1 MLVNFRCP
9 NNTIERV
16 NEMVEAGLYPDFST
30 FCRIALENQLL
41 MEEKHQESPVPI
53 EPEEGTLGVHESR
66 ETSPLQA
73 EGSEALDAKGSKMVR
88 TKMVRTK
95 RVKQANKL
103 SHIAEPEELTHER
116 VLKAHMMTTRD
127 RPREGP
133 QEDGIP
139 PILKLEGLT
148 EKPPFELEKDYTSM
162 HKHGDQISVDRWL
175 FGQMNRLFPAKVAIR
190 GLSKFAM
197 GGKGDLM
204 LEAVGPKIADAA
216 SKLGDYLRDIDKRF
230 GYHRDNSVA
239 TGFPEV
245 GPEGDKG
252 RDRFKYHFV
261 GHTHKGQPG
270 GLLVALNLAVI
281 KVQKNKPHI
290 YPTLHGWQFAKLVN
304 PMLDQPPQEKSARLS
319 EDEVTFLLEHVEN
332 SIPVELFSYRT
343 VLSLIDEGRNT
354 PTKLNDSLE
363 THLDDSKTYKG
374 KSDVITTQRNGVIGR
389 MADLGLVSRERKG
402 TKITYRVTEKGKGFL
417 ARINQ

>member
-73 EGSEALDAKGSKMVR
+73 EGSEALDAKGSKMIR
-88 TKMVRTK
+88 TKG
-95 RVKQANKL
+95 VKKANKL

-116 VLKAHMMTTRD
+116 ALKAHMMTTRD
-127 RPREGP
+127 RPREGV

-139 PILKLEGLT
+139 SILKLEGLI
-148 EKPPFELEKDYTSM
+148 EKHPFKLEGDYPSM
-162 HKHGDQISVDRWL
+162 HEPGDLISVDRWF

-190 GLSKFAM
+190 GLSQFAM
-197 GGKGDLM
+197 AGKGDLM
-204 LEAVGPKIADAA
+204 LETVGPKIADAA

-245 GPEGDKG
+245 GPGGDKG
-252 RDRFKYHFV
+252 RDRFKYHFI

-270 GLLVALNLAVI
+270 GMLVALNLAVI
-281 KVQKNKPHI
+281 RVQKNKPHI
-290 YPTLHGWQFAKLVN
+290 YPTIHGWQFANLVN
-304 PMLDQPPQEKSARLS
+304 PILDQPPQEKSARIG
-319 EDEVTFLLEHVEN
+319 EDEVTFILEHIEN

-343 VLSLIDEGRNT
+343 VLSLIDEGQNT
-354 PTKLNDSLE
+354 PTKLNGSLE
-363 THLDDSKTYKG
+363 AHLYDSKSYKG
-374 KSDVITTQRNGVIGR
+374 ESDFITTQRNGVIGR

-402 TKITYRVTEKGKGFL
+402 TRITYRITEKGKGFL